1 MRSRCG
7 YRPAPCECTERVIAR
22 PDCSRS
28 TLTSPWPADPCGCI
42 GVARSRTRAYG
53 PFSMRLDQ
61 DSLVGHDEMA
71 AADEFTRL
79 TGEFLASDESA
90 V

>member
-1 MRSRCG
+1 
-7 YRPAPCECTERVIAR
+7 
-22 PDCSRS
+22 
-28 TLTSPWPADPCGCI
+28 
-42 GVARSRTRAYG
+42 
-53 PFSMRLDQ
+53 MRLDQ